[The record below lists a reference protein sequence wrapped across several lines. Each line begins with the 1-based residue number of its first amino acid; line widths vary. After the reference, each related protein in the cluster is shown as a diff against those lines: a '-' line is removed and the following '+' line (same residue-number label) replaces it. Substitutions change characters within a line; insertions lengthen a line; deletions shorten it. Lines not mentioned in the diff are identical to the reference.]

1 MVHIEGAEN
10 TLRVSVPTRW
20 NAGKPFPKSD
30 SVLGVQVEQRGVLP
44 LVSLEQPRPVV
55 RTFTT
60 LNDNQ
65 DRALFHFLVR
75 MKDKSGWHSAVG
87 IVSGYSLKDPS
98 IQAYA
103 KFLLTQA
110 VELGVNPEDFLT
122 NARNSKKES
131 NLHSANILTHLYI
144 KGKTRVDELG
154 RAVNLSHVS
163 TFEHLRSL
171 EEKGFVKNTRFPWA
185 EQHYSFSWVKG
196 KKISGINFGLIKQRD
211 YHSSIKKIA
220 GLLKTTKKEY
230 DYAEL
235 QELTSY
241 SRTTN
246 QTAIRELEK
255 QGLVD
260 RTSSRIYAHAAL
272 KKKGRLVT
280 EKIILPLIKAHRKQ
294 ARLIAEPT
302 QEHLAEAMRMYKQS
316 KNL

>member
-1 MVHIEGAEN
+1 MFKI
-10 TLRVSVPTRW
+10 
-20 NAGKPFPKSD
+20 
-30 SVLGVQVEQRGVLP
+30 
-44 LVSLEQPRPVV
+44 VSLEDTLYSIN
-55 RTFTT
+55 TFPKEVLVGLILEQSPMSPMEIREKLEQRYPYLAGFTFLKNTNIRNYCTHSLTSILDTT
-60 LNDNQ
+60 L
-65 DRALFHFLVR
+65 VY
-75 MKDKSGWHSAVG
+75 SGWKCVG